1 MRSEAVRGEAVR
13 GEAVRGEAVRLL
25 RRLEVASDRLDRA
38 RSERASDA
46 AGVDRGDDDEVR
58 ALLGPAADRIARL
71 AELAGALADGTLTE
85 ASAGEAARAVATS
98 QPHRGVR

>member
-1 MRSEAVRGEAVR
+1 MDDAVRGDAVHEEAVRGEA
-13 GEAVRGEAVRLL
+13 ARLL
-25 RRLEVASDRLDRA
+25 RRLEVARDRLDRA

>member
-1 MRSEAVRGEAVR
+1 MRGEAAR
-13 GEAVRGEAVRLL
+13 AEAARAEAVRLL

>member
-1 MRSEAVRGEAVR
+1 MRGEAVR
-13 GEAVRGEAVRLL
+13 GEAARLL
-25 RRLEVASDRLDRA
+25 RRLEVARDRLDRA

-58 ALLGPAADRIARL
+58 ALLGPAADRISRL

-85 ASAGEAARAVATS
+85 ASADEAARAVVAS
-98 QPHRGVR
+98 QPHRGIR

>member
-1 MRSEAVRGEAVR
+1 MHGEA
-13 GEAVRGEAVRLL
+13 ARLL
-25 RRLEVASDRLDRA
+25 RRLEGARDHRDRTRG
-38 RSERASDA
+38 ERVSDA
-46 AGVDRGDDDEVR
+46 AGADRGDDDEVR

>member
-1 MRSEAVRGEAVR
+1 MADAVRGEAVR
-13 GEAVRGEAVRLL
+13 GEAARLV
-25 RRLEVASDRLDRA
+25 RRLEVARDRLGRA
-38 RSERASDA
+38 RGERASDA

-71 AELAGALADGTLTE
+71 AELAGALADGSLTE

-98 QPHRGVR
+98 HPHRGVR

>member
-1 MRSEAVRGEAVR
+1 MPGEAVH
-13 GEAVRGEAVRLL
+13 GEAARLL
-25 RRLEVASDRLDRA
+25 RRLEVARDHLDRT
-38 RSERASDA
+38 RGERVSDA
-46 AGVDRGDDDEVR
+46 AGADRGDDDEVR

-71 AELAGALADGTLTE
+71 TEIAGALADGTLTE

>member
-1 MRSEAVRGEAVR
+1 MRGEAAR
-13 GEAVRGEAVRLL
+13 AEAARAEAVRLL

-71 AELAGALADGTLTE
+71 AELAGALADGTLSE
-85 ASAGEAARAVATS
+85 ASAGEAARAVAAS
-98 QPHRGVR
+98 QPHRGIR